1 MQDAPQNETSPPG
14 GSGTGSLLWLAWAL
28 FLFLV
33 VYPLSVAPAAK
44 LFGNPPPAVLRAI
57 YAPLGYLHAHS
68 QAVESFYDW
77 YAKVWGV
84 RL

>member
-33 VYPLSVAPAAK
+33 VYPLSVAPVVKITGPA
-44 LFGNPPPAVLRAI
+44 PPAVVCAT
-57 YAPLGYLHAHS
+57 YAPLDYLYNHS
-68 QAVESFYDW
+68 QPVHSFYDW